1 MRVGLSAAPR
11 IVVRMSPCP
20 RETPRGRKTE
30 WPSMP
35 RRDARRTH
43 QGPKGGPRVPPRPP
57 QGYPSIQFQGRPRI
71 PQMRSTAAKDPDCP
85 SKGAPRDPQGSPRIP
100 TDWST
105 SLVGPCREAQTS
117 SPPNEFPP
125 GNNKVLS
132 PSPVAKN
139 TSRITTTTRPIVTT
153 VIVSAYKNIRPLVVK
168 IMATQ

>member
-1 MRVGLSAAPR
+1 MSAAPR
-11 IVVRMSPCP
+11 IVVRVSPCP

-71 PQMRSTAAKDPDCP
+71 PQRPSTAAKDPQLP
-85 SKGAPRDPQGSPRIP
+85 FKGRPKRSPRVP
-100 TDWST
+100 KDTNR
-105 SLVGPCREAQTS
+105 LVYKLGRPVSRSA
-117 SPPNEFPP
+117 NEFPP
-125 GNNKVLS
+125 ERIPLGNNKVLS

-139 TSRITTTTRPIVTT
+139 TFRITTTTSPIVTQ
-153 VIVSAYKNIRPLVVK
+153 VIVFGNKNIRPLVTK
-168 IMATQ
+168 MMATE